1 MKTDKAFAAAIIAT
15 FSTFTMRADHAPRA
29 VLPDAVVDVRTIEGV
44 AYVKGEWRYSDT
56 HIHKIEHK
64 SVGPDLKASGA
75 AHRTFDFAPDA
86 RGADYDDSTWEVI
99 PADSEAGKTARQRPA
114 FLQLAR
120 SIRTTWHGATPTGRR
135 STLRRKPAS
144 IVSG

>member
-44 AYVKGEWRYSDT
+44 ADVKGEWRYSDT

-99 PADSEAGKTARQRPA
+99 PADSLEKRRGNGRLSFNGPGASAQHGMGRRRPA
-114 FLQLAR
+114 DALPC
-120 SIRTTWHGATPTGRR
+120 GANRHLSSP
-135 STLRRKPAS
+135 
-144 IVSG
+144 VE